1 MTKKEFM
8 YQIVRM
14 FFVLVTLINI
24 AMFIFGKMLQPNT
37 TFGYRAL
44 ILPVIYAVAGVLP
57 MIVMYSDREL
67 TVKEVIVRKIIQFLL
82 IEMSIIFIIFGK
94 DFMFSEHRQLLFA
107 IALCIFIVFVFANI
121 ISWEMDR
128 VVARRMTEKLIS
140 LQTSSLQNKN

>member
-24 AMFIFGKMLQPNT
+24 AMFIFGKMLQPDT
-37 TFGYRAL
+37 TFGYQAL

-94 DFMFSEHRQLLFA
+94 DFMLSEHRQL
-107 IALCIFIVFVFANI
+107 
-121 ISWEMDR
+121 
-128 VVARRMTEKLIS
+128 
-140 LQTSSLQNKN
+140 